1 MLKFCS
7 SRKQVC
13 ENYFPIHFH
22 FSIKAPLNL
31 AINLSLDQS
40 VSIKSEEIIFACFDS
55 NRRST
60 RTPSRSRRKTLFS
73 DASTQRRAHTA
84 CHYPAL
90 MMMSAE
96 KMNKILAWLRTKDTV
111 WDEQMC
117 VAAVADGELD
127 VLKWL
132 RELGCDWDEGTCNNA
147 AKFGHIEVLR
157 WAHGTAALGIW

>member
-1 MLKFCS
+1 
-7 SRKQVC
+7 
-13 ENYFPIHFH
+13 
-22 FSIKAPLNL
+22 
-31 AINLSLDQS
+31 
-40 VSIKSEEIIFACFDS
+40 
-55 NRRST
+55 
-60 RTPSRSRRKTLFS
+60 
-73 DASTQRRAHTA
+73 
-84 CHYPAL
+84 

-157 WAHGTAALGIW
+157 WAHGTAALGIWSRPQTLRCGGFHQR